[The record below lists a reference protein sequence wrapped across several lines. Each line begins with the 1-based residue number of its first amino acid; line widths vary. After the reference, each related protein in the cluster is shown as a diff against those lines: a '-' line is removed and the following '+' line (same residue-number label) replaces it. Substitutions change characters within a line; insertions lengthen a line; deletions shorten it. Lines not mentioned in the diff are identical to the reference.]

1 MSQQSHGYFLS
12 VNAIAVL
19 HESAEELRAFRGL
32 YLKRFEPEDP
42 VQLFLV
48 EMMFESHLNLRR
60 VARWKAGAMESLA
73 RECYNRASEDGI
85 MTDGGSFD
93 YRDANHAGNDM
104 LAGNAMIGA
113 INSGDVLE
121 KAIRLEQRAL
131 VNFCKAWD
139 QLRKVRLQDPSDFVW
154 PVAQA

>member
-1 MSQQSHGYFLS
+1 MSQKQHGYYMTAN
-12 VNAIAVL
+12 VIAVL
-19 HESAEELRAFRGL
+19 HESAEEIAAFQSL
-32 YLKRFEPEDP
+32 YLKRFDPQDP
-42 VQLFLV
+42 VELFLV
-48 EMMFESHLNLRR
+48 EMMFECHLNLRR

-93 YRDANHAGNDM
+93 YRDANPLGNDM